1 MNNGENGEE
10 LYYIHQYILLDRTTK
25 PIRIKPWSSLK
36 EQMLVLSIKD
46 SDIFQIQ
53 MLKIDS
59 KKE

>member
-1 MNNGENGEE
+1 MKKNEE
-10 LYYIHQYILLDRTTK
+10 SYYINQYTLRDGTTK
-25 PIRIKPWSSLK
+25 SIKIESWRSLK
-36 EQMLVLSIKD
+36 DEMIALSIKD